1 MTWFLGTKPFIK
13 APKNYLGFV
22 YVITNL
28 KTNKKYIGQKK
39 FWVGRANKPPVAYK
53 NKQLKES
60 DWKDYW
66 GSNAE
71 LQADVKKL
79 GKKAFARQIIQL
91 CDSKFDMSLTE
102 LIYQV
107 AHRVWEPES
116 NTYNNYIG
124 CRLHLRK

>member
-1 MTWFLGTKPFIK
+1 MTWLFGTKPFIK

-22 YVITNL
+22 YIITNL
-28 KTNKKYIGQKK
+28 KNDKKYIGQKK
-39 FWVGRANKPPVAYK
+39 FWVNRANKPPVAYK
-53 NKQLKES
+53 NKKLKES

-71 LQADVKKL
+71 LQADVTKL
-79 GKKAFARQIIQL
+79 GKKNFARKIL
-91 CDSKFDMSLTE
+91 WFCETKFEMTLAE
-102 LIYQV
+102 LICQV
-107 AHRVWEPES
+107 EMEVWKPES